1 MNEIES
7 VQTWLDGLALAAE
20 ADLGKQNAVRDEA
33 LQQSRELIRLCS
45 NAIRA
50 GHRNDWQIAED
61 LLAQADG
68 IGRQMQ
74 ALLASFPELYY
85 AGYTLDALK
94 ELVEARVTLALISGH
109 ALPDYGA
116 SGIPLNTYLNGVCE
130 AASELRRR
138 CLDMLR

>member
-50 GHRNDWQIAED
+50 GHRNDWQSAED

-85 AGYTLDALK
+85 AGYTQDALK
-94 ELVEARVTLALISGH
+94 ELVERVSLW
-109 ALPDYGA
+109 
-116 SGIPLNTYLNGVCE
+116 
-130 AASELRRR
+130 R
-138 CLDMLR
+138 